1 MKDCISFDDE
11 VLPVK
16 NFIAVS
22 DELERNSAWSLIN
35 YSYNPKHVNQDS
47 NKLSWGFEYEHDRIA
62 FYDAAIHI
70 KLKIQ
75 KYIRNP
81 IQLCKIHVN
90 GQTTNQVAPFHTDFS
105 EPWVWTFVLFTNLK
119 WNTEWGG
126 EFVCYN
132 TNTNKYN
139 YVPYIPNRGVL
150 VPSNWDHYGSSP
162 NSLTDNLR
170 TSIGFSYVLSD
181 KLDDL
186 LHSMKPNSKL
196 KSKLLL

>member
-1 MKDCISFDDE
+1 MDYKDCISFDNE

-16 NFIAVS
+16 NFIALS
-22 DELERNSAWSLIN
+22 DELYSGWSLIN
-35 YSYNPKHVNQDS
+35 YSNTA

-90 GQTTNQVAPFHTDFS
+90 GQTTSQVAPFHTDFPQ
-105 EPWVWTFVLFTNLK
+105 PWVWTFILFTNLE

-132 TNTNKYN
+132 TNTKKYN

-162 NSLTDNLR
+162 NALTDNLR
-170 TSIGFSYVLSD
+170 TTIGFSYVLSD

>member
-1 MKDCISFDDE
+1 MNDCILFDDD
-11 VLPVK
+11 VLPTN
-16 NFIAVS
+16 NFIALS
-22 DELERNSAWSLIN
+22 DELFSGWSLIN
-35 YSYNPKHVNQDS
+35 YSYNPKHSTHDS
-47 NKLSWGFEYEHDRIA
+47 NRASWGFEHEHDRIA

-90 GQTTNQVAPFHTDFS
+90 GQTANQEAPFHTDFPS
-105 EPWVWTFVLFTNLK
+105 WAWTFILFTNLE
-119 WNTEWGG
+119 WNTSWGG

-132 TNTNKYN
+132 PNTKKYN

-162 NSLTDNLR
+162 NALTDNLR
-170 TSIGFSYVLSD
+170 TTIGFSYVLSD

-186 LHSMKPNSKL
+186 LHSMRPNSKI

>member
-90 GQTTNQVAPFHTDFS
+90 GQTTNQVAPFHKDFLQ
-105 EPWVWTFVLFTNLK
+105 PWVWTFVLFTNLK

-162 NSLTDNLR
+162 NALTDNLR

-186 LHSMKPNSKL
+186 IDSMRPSSKF

>member
-90 GQTTNQVAPFHTDFS
+90 GQTTNQVAPFHKDFLQ
-105 EPWVWTFVLFTNLK
+105 PWVWTFVLFTNLK

-132 TNTNKYN
+132 TNTNKSN

-186 LHSMKPNSKL
+186 IDSMRPSSKF

>member
-1 MKDCISFDDE
+1 MNDCILFDDE
-11 VLPVK
+11 VLPAQ
-16 NFIAVS
+16 NFLAFS
-22 DELERNSAWSLIN
+22 DEIFIGWSLIN
-35 YSYNPKHVNQDS
+35 YSYNPNHSTHDS
-47 NKLSWGFEYEHDRIA
+47 NKSSWGFEHEHDRFA

-75 KYIRNP
+75 KYIRKP

-90 GQTTNQVAPFHTDFS
+90 GQTTSQVAPFHTDFPQ
-105 EPWVWTFVLFTNLK
+105 PWVWTFILFTNLE

-132 TNTNKYN
+132 TNTKKYN

-162 NSLTDNLR
+162 NALTDNLR
-170 TSIGFSYVLSD
+170 TTIGFSYVLSD

-186 LHSMKPNSKL
+186 LHSMRPNSKIR
-196 KSKLLL
+196 SKLLL

>member
-90 GQTTNQVAPFHTDFS
+90 GQTTNQVAPFHKDFLQ
-105 EPWVWTFVLFTNLK
+105 PWVWTFVLFTNLK

-186 LHSMKPNSKL
+186 IDSMRSSSKF

>member
-1 MKDCISFDDE
+1 MNDCILFDDD
-11 VLPVK
+11 VLPTN
-16 NFIAVS
+16 NFIALS
-22 DELERNSAWSLIN
+22 DELFSGWSLIN
-35 YSYNPKHVNQDS
+35 YSYNPNHSTGDS
-47 NKLSWGFEYEHDRIA
+47 NRASWGFEHEHDRIA

-90 GQTTNQVAPFHTDFS
+90 GQTANQVAPFHTDFPS
-105 EPWVWTFVLFTNLK
+105 WAWTFILFTNLE
-119 WNTEWGG
+119 WNTSWGG

-132 TNTNKYN
+132 PNTKKYN

-162 NSLTDNLR
+162 NALTDNLR
-170 TSIGFSYVLSD
+170 TTIGFSYVLSD

-186 LHSMKPNSKL
+186 LHSMRPNSKI

>member
-162 NSLTDNLR
+162 NALTDNLR

-186 LHSMKPNSKL
+186 IDSMRPSSKF